1 MINLLNSLTNK
12 FMPTQAQE
20 KFKQNS
26 LKQNAAQAALNYMQ
40 EQLNNKTVI
49 GIGTGTTV
57 NSFIDLLD
65 HKKYKFHAVVASS
78 KASAAKLRKLH
89 FDPVEPNQVSK
100 IDLYIDGMDEINA
113 HKQMIK
119 GGGGALTGEKLLASM
134 ADEFIAIG
142 DDSKL
147 VDCLGNFPIA
157 LEVIP
162 IARSFVAR
170 EIVKLGGD
178 PVYRAGFITDY
189 GNMILDVYNL
199 QISLAE
205 QLENDLNQIPGLVTN
220 GIFAKRRADKVFISS
235 VDGTQAF

>member
-1 MINLLNSLTNK
+1 MH
-12 FMPTQAQE
+12 TQD
-20 KFKQNS
+20 KFKQNL
-26 LKQNAAQAALNYMQ
+26 LKKNAAQAALDYMQ
-40 EQLNNKTVI
+40 ERLNNKMVI
-49 GIGTGTTV
+49 GIGTGSTV
-57 NSFIDLLD
+57 NSFIELLD
-65 HKKYKFHAVVASS
+65 HKEHRFHAVVASS
-78 KASAAKLRKLH
+78 KASADRLRKLH
-89 FDPVEPNQVSK
+89 FDPTEPNQVSK
-100 IDLYIDGMDEINA
+100 IDVYIDGMDEINS

-119 GGGGALTGEKLLASM
+119 GGGGALTGEKILASM

-147 VDCLGNFPIA
+147 VDCLGSFPIA

-189 GNMILDVYNL
+189 GNAILDVYNL

-205 QLENDLNQIPGLVTN
+205 QLEKDLNQIPGLVTN
-220 GIFAKRRADKVFISS
+220 GIFAKRRADKVFISG
-235 VDGTQAF
+235 VNGTKAF